1 MSQQKELRKSNTGI
15 NKQTHTHQTF
25 TLLKKIARNCKFKLF
40 NTECKRPRPDIT
52 VLSWGFS
59 TSLIIQDR
67 LSSSVLETKLFWT
80 SSRLRN
86 RMSPS
91 INKRGER
98 GECTCVKDIGLV
110 IRGPTSVRT
119 RNIFR
124 FSYDLGCC
132 YTFVSS
138 LKLR

>member
-1 MSQQKELRKSNTGI
+1 MNSHFEKTCQRIFLSEQ
-15 NKQTHTHQTF
+15 
-25 TLLKKIARNCKFKLF
+25 LKYN
-40 NTECKRPRPDIT
+40 
-52 VLSWGFS
+52 
-59 TSLIIQDR
+59 SLP
-67 LSSSVLETKLFWT
+67 L
-80 SSRLRN
+80 SRLRN
-86 RMSPS
+86 RMSPT

-98 GECTCVKDIGLV
+98 GECTFVKDIGLV
-110 IRGPTSVRT
+110 IRGPASVRT